1 MVLHP
6 TQHMHAMTHWHWSTA
21 AGRCAQDKQTKCD
34 MLLRQVALQG
44 VPGIKKVSIRETKI
58 MLPDADSGEGFR
70 NENTWVLDTEGTNL
84 LDVSCCPT

>member
-1 MVLHP
+1 
-6 TQHMHAMTHWHWSTA
+6 
-21 AGRCAQDKQTKCD
+21 

-58 MLPDADSGEGFR
+58 MLPDAEAAEGFR

-84 LDVSCCPT
+84 LDVSCCPILSHDLVLMPLDCSGGVR